1 MAELDAVLDRAGQ
14 AIDIFLA
21 AGITAAMNQ
30 FNSGPPRGQ
39 DGVTMNEY
47 EVFARAFRCSPT
59 MAEAIV
65 KRVRERVGRDVPMSE
80 MLNAIKKIPP
90 TRLSTDTLVT
100 RLQKNSGIKNTTR
113 KSNDD
118 DFDDFEVE
126 ALPPHAFCSTNSN
139 SHAHTARAVSKRPSG
154 VNAQIDQVLQKNW
167 TQARALGLNPPN
179 ISVDQFVRQTQST
192 VGEPKPTVARVL
204 SAVQALSKKDVLI
217 TPNLAADEIIEK
229 DELR

>member
-1 MAELDAVLDRAGQ
+1 
-14 AIDIFLA
+14 
-21 AGITAAMNQ
+21 
-30 FNSGPPRGQ
+30 
-39 DGVTMNEY
+39 MNEY

-90 TRLSTDTLVT
+90 TRLSTDSLVI
-100 RLQKNSGIKNTTR
+100 RLQKNSGLKNTTR

-118 DFDDFEVE
+118 DFDDFEAEGTGAEGPTFHTV
-126 ALPPHAFCSTNSN
+126 NSV
-139 SHAHTARAVSKRPSG
+139 SQTRTTRAAPKRPTG

-167 TQARALGLNPPN
+167 TQARSLGLNPPN

-204 SAVQALSKKDVLI
+204 AAVQALSKKDVLI
-217 TPNLAADEIIEK
+217 TPNLVADEIIEQ

>member
-1 MAELDAVLDRAGQ
+1 
-14 AIDIFLA
+14 
-21 AGITAAMNQ
+21 
-30 FNSGPPRGQ
+30 
-39 DGVTMNEY
+39 MNEY
-47 EVFARAFRCSPT
+47 EVFAKAFRCTPT
-59 MAEAIV
+59 MAESIV

-90 TRLSTDTLVT
+90 TRLTTDTLVT
-100 RLQKNSGIKNTTR
+100 RLQKNSGLKNTPR
-113 KSNDD
+113 KSDD
-118 DFDDFEVE
+118 DDYDDFEAEGAAE
-126 ALPPHAFCSTNSN
+126 APLIRTVNSN
-139 SHAHTARAVSKRPSG
+139 SHSRPASRATASKRPTG

-204 SAVQALSKKDVLI
+204 TAVQALSKKDVLI

>member
-1 MAELDAVLDRAGQ
+1 
-14 AIDIFLA
+14 
-21 AGITAAMNQ
+21 
-30 FNSGPPRGQ
+30 
-39 DGVTMNEY
+39 MNEY
-47 EVFARAFRCSPT
+47 EVFAKAFRCTPS
-59 MAEAIV
+59 MAESIV

-90 TRLSTDTLVT
+90 TRLTTDTLVI
-100 RLQKNSGIKNTTR
+100 RLQKNSGIKNTPR
-113 KSNDD
+113 KSDD
-118 DFDDFEVE
+118 DYDDFEIEGAVE
-126 ALPPHAFCSTNSN
+126 TPALRTVNSSAKSRPRN
-139 SHAHTARAVSKRPSG
+139 APRTASRTAAPKRPTG

-204 SAVQALSKKDVLI
+204 TAVQVLGKKDVLI

>member
-1 MAELDAVLDRAGQ
+1 
-14 AIDIFLA
+14 
-21 AGITAAMNQ
+21 
-30 FNSGPPRGQ
+30 
-39 DGVTMNEY
+39 
-47 EVFARAFRCSPT
+47 
-59 MAEAIV
+59 
-65 KRVRERVGRDVPMSE
+65 MSE

-126 ALPPHAFCSTNSN
+126 GAAADTPSLHSTNSN
-139 SHAHTARAVSKRPSG
+139 SHAHTARAASKRPSG

>member
-1 MAELDAVLDRAGQ
+1 
-14 AIDIFLA
+14 
-21 AGITAAMNQ
+21 
-30 FNSGPPRGQ
+30 
-39 DGVTMNEY
+39 MNEY
-47 EVFARAFRCSPT
+47 EVFARAFRCTPT
-59 MAEAIV
+59 MAESIV
-65 KRVRERVGRDVPMSE
+65 KRVRERVGREVPMSE

-90 TRLSTDTLVT
+90 TRLTTDTLVI
-100 RLQKNSGIKNTTR
+100 RLQKNSGLKSTAR
-113 KSNDD
+113 KSDD
-118 DFDDFEVE
+118 DEYDEFEAE
-126 ALPPHAFCSTNSN
+126 GATETPALRSANSN
-139 SHAHTARAVSKRPSG
+139 TRTRTASRTTAPKRPTG

-179 ISVDQFVRQTQST
+179 ISVDQFVRQTQAT

>member
-1 MAELDAVLDRAGQ
+1 M
-14 AIDIFLA
+14 
-21 AGITAAMNQ
+21 
-30 FNSGPPRGQ
+30 
-39 DGVTMNEY
+39 MNEY

-90 TRLSTDTLVT
+90 TRLSTDTLVI
-100 RLQKNSGIKNTTR
+100 RLQKNSGFKNTTR
-113 KSNDD
+113 KANDD
-118 DFDDFEVE
+118 DFDDFDMEGTGADGPMVRTVN
-126 ALPPHAFCSTNSN
+126 ST
-139 SHAHTARAVSKRPSG
+139 AQARATRAAPKRPSG
-154 VNAQIDQVLQKNW
+154 MNAQIDQVLQKNW

-204 SAVQALSKKDVLI
+204 AAVQALSKKDVLI
-217 TPNLAADEIIEK
+217 TPNLVADEIIEK
-229 DELR
+229 DEST

>member
-1 MAELDAVLDRAGQ
+1 
-14 AIDIFLA
+14 
-21 AGITAAMNQ
+21 
-30 FNSGPPRGQ
+30 
-39 DGVTMNEY
+39 MNEY
-47 EVFARAFRCSPT
+47 EVFAKAFRCSPA

-100 RLQKNSGIKNTTR
+100 RLQKNSGMKNTTR
-113 KSNDD
+113 KTSDDEFD
-118 DFDDFEVE
+118 DFDVE
-126 ALPPHAFCSTNSN
+126 GGAAESPTLRTISPTSRTV
-139 SHAHTARAVSKRPSG
+139 SHATPKRPTG

-204 SAVQALSKKDVLI
+204 AAVQALSKKDVLI

>member
-1 MAELDAVLDRAGQ
+1 
-14 AIDIFLA
+14 
-21 AGITAAMNQ
+21 
-30 FNSGPPRGQ
+30 
-39 DGVTMNEY
+39 MNEY
-47 EVFARAFRCSPT
+47 EVFAKAFRCSPA

-100 RLQKNSGIKNTTR
+100 RLQKNSGMKNTTR
-113 KSNDD
+113 KTSDDEFD
-118 DFDDFEVE
+118 DFDVE
-126 ALPPHAFCSTNSN
+126 GGAAESPTLRTVSPTSRTV
-139 SHAHTARAVSKRPSG
+139 SHATPKRPTG

-204 SAVQALSKKDVLI
+204 AAVQALSKKDVLI

>member
-1 MAELDAVLDRAGQ
+1 
-14 AIDIFLA
+14 
-21 AGITAAMNQ
+21 
-30 FNSGPPRGQ
+30 
-39 DGVTMNEY
+39 MNEY
-47 EVFARAFRCSPT
+47 EVFAKAFRCTPA

-90 TRLSTDTLVT
+90 TRLSTDTLVI
-100 RLQKNSGIKNTTR
+100 RLQKNSGIKSTTR
-113 KSNDD
+113 KASDD
-118 DFDDFEVE
+118 EFDDFEVE
-126 ALPPHAFCSTNSN
+126 GGGAESPTLRTVGPT
-139 SHAHTARAVSKRPSG
+139 SHTSARAAPKRSTG

-167 TQARALGLNPPN
+167 SQARALGLNPPN

-204 SAVQALSKKDVLI
+204 AAVQALSKKDVLI
-217 TPNLAADEIIEK
+217 TPNLVADEIIEK